1 MTWRASILREPTACT
16 LVAGDLEATFLPAH
30 GMLGASLKLRSVELL
45 RRVDDLDQA
54 AIAGST
60 AGIPFLHPWANRL
73 SGFAYRAAGRGVAL
87 DRNSPML
94 RFDVNGLPIHG
105 VPWSMLA
112 WQLVES
118 SRDLLI
124 ARLEWTRAEL
134 CALFP
139 FPHRVDL
146 AVRLSETSLT
156 LETTLTAAG
165 DEKVPVSF
173 GFHPYFGLPGSPRTK
188 WHLRLPAMRQLVLD
202 ERRIP
207 TGSTLPFAGFD
218 APLGTRDFDEGFVL
232 DRDNASLSISD
243 GECST
248 AVEFV
253 DGYRYAQVY
262 APAGRD
268 LIALEPM
275 TAPTNALTSGDAL
288 PLVEPGQSFRAVFRI
303 RVDG

>member
-1 MTWRASILREPTACT
+1 VPLRASILDEPTACT
-16 LVAGDLEATFLPAH
+16 LAAGDLEATFLPAH
-30 GMLGASLKLRSVELL
+30 GMLGASLKLRGVELL
-45 RRVDDLDQA
+45 RRVDDLDHA
-54 AIAGST
+54 AVAGGT

-73 SGFAYRAAGRGVAL
+73 SGFEYRAAGRKVAL
-87 DRNSPML
+87 DRRSSWM

-112 WQLVES
+112 WQVMER
-118 SRDLLI
+118 SRELLI
-124 ARLEWTRAEL
+124 ARLEWTRGEL
-134 CALFP
+134 YALYP

-146 AVRLSETSLT
+146 AVCLSETSLT
-156 LETTLTAAG
+156 LETTLTASG

-173 GFHPYFGLPGSPRTK
+173 GFHPYFGLPDLPRTK
-188 WHLRLPAMRQLVLD
+188 WRLRLPAMRQLMLD

-207 TGSTLPFAGFD
+207 TGSIIPFTGFD
-218 APLGTRDFDEGFVL
+218 APLGTRDFDDGFVL

-243 GECST
+243 GGRSV

-253 DGYRYAQVY
+253 DGFRYAQVY
-262 APAGRD
+262 APTGRD

-288 PLVEPGQSFRAVFRI
+288 PLVESGQSFRAVFRI